1 MTTAGGRRPGVW
13 VAAFLVALLALAGT
27 VELLDRDPALSAAES
42 SVVPADEPTG
52 PVAPDPTASAGPGAI
67 PSSIPLPSPLPS
79 PVADPTPPPTN
90 PSGSSRPEP
99 RAGVFAGKRTLVAYY
114 GTAGTGALG
123 VLGESRPEQIMGR
136 LTRAARAFERPG
148 RPVQVVYELIV
159 TIADATPGPDGDFNH
174 DIARAEVERYVRAAH
189 RHDVLLLLD
198 VQPGRAS
205 FVDVAKRWAWALRD
219 PRVGLALDPE
229 WRMTGTE
236 VPGRVIGRV
245 DAAEVNEV
253 SLWLA
258 GLTRREELPQKLFVL
273 HQFRTSMID
282 RIDRVAVR
290 KRLAT
295 VQHVDGFG
303 TGEQKLATYRTV
315 LRPDRFH
322 PGFKLF
328 YDEDVQMMTPARV
341 LAIRPR
347 VRFVSYQ

>member
-1 MTTAGGRRPGVW
+1 M
-13 VAAFLVALLALAGT
+13 LVALLALAGAIE
-27 VELLDRDPALSAAES
+27 VLDEDPTGETTGSSA
-42 SVVPADEPTG
+42 VPTEEPTG
-52 PVAPDPTASAGPGAI
+52 PVAPDPTASAGPGTSPTST
-67 PSSIPLPSPLPS
+67 PSTQSPK
-79 PVADPTPPPTN
+79 
-90 PSGSSRPEP
+90 PEP
-99 RAGVFAGKRTLVAYY
+99 QPRARVFAGKRTLVAYY

-123 VLGESRPEQIMGR
+123 VLGESRPDQIMAR

-159 TIADATPGPDGDFNH
+159 TIADATPGPDGDFSH

-198 VQPGRAS
+198 LQPGRAG
-205 FVDVAKRWAWALRD
+205 FLDVAKRWAWALRD

-258 GLTRREELPQKLFVL
+258 RLTRRERLPQKLFVL
-273 HQFRTSMID
+273 HQFRTSMIE

-303 TGEQKLATYRTV
+303 TGEQKLATYRAV

>member
-1 MTTAGGRRPGVW
+1 M
-13 VAAFLVALLALAGT
+13 LVALLALAGA
-27 VELLDRDPALSAAES
+27 VEVLDDDSSDRAGTSGAAPAATP
-42 SVVPADEPTG
+42 VPTSTPAPTT
-52 PVAPDPTASAGPGAI
+52 APSTA
-67 PSSIPLPSPLPS
+67 PSP
-79 PVADPTPPPTN
+79 APPA
-90 PSGSSRPEP
+90 RP
-99 RAGVFAGKRTLVAYY
+99 RAQVFGGNRTLVAYY
-114 GTAGTGALG
+114 GTAGSGALG
-123 VLGESRPEQIMGR
+123 VLGEARPDAIIER

-148 RPVQVVYELIV
+148 RPVQPVFELIV
-159 TIADATPGPDGDFNH
+159 TIADAVPGPDGDFNH
-174 DIARAEVERYVRAAH
+174 DIARAEVERYIRAAH
-189 RHDVLLLLD
+189 RHDALLLLD

-205 FVDVAKRWAWALRD
+205 FVDVARRWTWALRD

-229 WRMTGTE
+229 WRMTRTE

-258 GLTRREELPQKLFVL
+258 NLTRREGLPQKLFVL
-273 HQFRTSMID
+273 HQFRTSMIE
-282 RIDRVAVR
+282 RIGRVAVR
-290 KRLAT
+290 RRLAT

-303 TGEQKLATYRTV
+303 TGEQKLATYRAV

-328 YDEDVQMMTPARV
+328 YDEDVRLMTPARV